1 MGEKWRVNGNN
12 KPHWTEWNEDII
24 NQNMWDTT
32 KVGLRKKLTPLIA
45 YIRKWERSQIKN
57 LSPYLKKLEKEEEN

>member
-1 MGEKWRVNGNN
+1 MKNEGSMEIINHIGLN
-12 KPHWTEWNEDII
+12 ENEDII
-24 NQNMWDTT
+24 NENMWDTT
-32 KVGLRKKLTPLIA
+32 KVGLRKKLIPLIA